1 MKVLKF
7 LDKLI
12 SHIETVFIVLILS
25 TMILLAFLQVILR
38 NFFSTS
44 IFWGDVF
51 LRHLVL
57 WIGFI
62 GASLATRE
70 DKHINIDVL
79 TKILPAKG
87 KQISQVI
94 INLFAAIVSFFL
106 MHAAINFIKMEA
118 EMGGEIFSG
127 VPTWVA
133 QLIIAIGFGI
143 MMFRFFI
150 RSIENIYAVAT
161 GKEAPA

>member
-1 MKVLKF
+1 
-7 LDKLI
+7 
-12 SHIETVFIVLILS
+12 
-25 TMILLAFLQVILR
+25 MIFLAFLQVILR

-70 DKHINIDVL
+70 GKHINIDVL
-79 TKILPAKG
+79 TKILPEKG
-87 KQISQVI
+87 KQISHVI

-118 EMGGEIFSG
+118 DMGGNLFSG
-127 VPTWVA
+127 VPTWTA

-150 RSIENIYAVAT
+150 RSIENIYALAT
-161 GKEAPA
+161 GKEVPA

>member
-12 SHIETVFIVLILS
+12 SHIETIFIVLILS

-44 IFWGDVF
+44 IFGGDVF

-70 DKHINIDVL
+70 GKHINIDVL
-79 TKILPAKG
+79 SKILPEKG

-94 INLFAAIVSFFL
+94 INLFAAFVSFFL

-118 EMGGEIFSG
+118 EMGGNISPG
-127 VPTWVA
+127 IPTWAA

-143 MMFRFFI
+143 MMFRFFM
-150 RSIENIYAVAT
+150 RSIENIYTLTT
-161 GKEAPA
+161 GKEMPA